1 MNPSGDITLK
11 TLVNTRAS
19 LASRV
24 PKKKKEEPSAF
35 SQISL
40 HHSKETTYDIDYT
53 PKELEEKNI
62 QMMVSSGAY
71 RDGRFG
77 NGRNSGLGGRN
88 SGTSAGGLGGSNG
101 DGNGRGSRGSNASN
115 GAGGN
120 GGGGA
125 GADNFPV
132 EENFYYS
139 PYKTVSHPSSLW
151 ESEAHA
157 ATRHVQPVQQLD
169 FYSNVRK
176 IEAKDDEERGGL
188 VGSIQRSMEV
198 AAKRATDP
206 QMRMADPHYVMAHPC
221 EFPVVAAHERQI
233 LKKNYLDLVECE
245 HLDPDTEQQIGY
257 NAQPETRLP
266 GLDLSQEHS
275 VQSKAITRMGTS
287 EELFRGFPK
296 YTNDK
301 PVTYAGHIPYHPRN
315 LAAMHGDP
323 DCRREY
329 AKSIMTLATHGGGVD
344 SSVTAKS
351 IRARMRRGKNAP
363 ALQMLKPK
371 TDNTIRETTEGNM
384 LQQPFHNTTE
394 RERQMNFKNDKM
406 GHLYF

>member
-24 PKKKKEEPSAF
+24 PKQKKEEPNAF

-53 PKELEEKNI
+53 PKEVDATNI

-77 NGRNSGLGGRN
+77 NGSRN
-88 SGTSAGGLGGSNG
+88 SGTDA
-101 DGNGRGSRGSNASN
+101 GNGRGSLGSNSKN
-115 GAGGN
+115 GADGTGV
-120 GGGGA
+120 
-125 GADNFPV
+125 GADYKA
-132 EENFYYS
+132 EDSYYYS
-139 PYKTVSHPSSLW
+139 PYKTVSHPSLLW

-157 ATRHVQPVQQLD
+157 ATRNVQPVQQLD

-206 QMRMADPHYVMAHPC
+206 QMKMPEPHYVRAHPC

-287 EELFRGFPK
+287 EELFRGYPK

-301 PVTYAGHIPYHPRN
+301 LVTYAGHIPYHPRN

-329 AKSIMTLATHGGGVD
+329 AKSTMTLATHGGGVD

-384 LQQPFHNTTE
+384 LQQPFRDTTD
-394 RERQMNFKNDKM
+394 RERQINVRNDKM